1 MDGAVK
7 PPATSVDVARLAG
20 VSQSA
25 VSRAFTPGASVS
37 PRMRKRVEDAATRL
51 GYQPN
56 AHARSLTTGRSR
68 IVGLVLSSLD
78 NLLYPAVTEKLA
90 LRLQQDGYHLLMF
103 VSDQRDSDD
112 LVREILQYRVDGI
125 VLGATTLSSGL
136 ARRCAQARIPVVL
149 FNRVMAASGVV
160 SSVRSDNVGGAAEIA
175 RFLVAGGHRRIAY
188 VAGREDSSTNLERER
203 GFTEGLAALGH
214 AVCAR
219 SVGDYA
225 VEGARRA
232 TLALF
237 GGDEGVRPDAVF
249 VAGDLMALSV
259 MDTLRHELG
268 LRVPQDVSVVGF
280 DGVPQAAW
288 PSYRLTTFEQPVG
301 DMVEAAVDLLHR
313 SLVDGHGEGGDTGD
327 TGASAAAPARDV
339 IVPGRLVVRASAR
352 APTDALETP

>member
-7 PPATSVDVARLAG
+7 PPVTSVDVARLAG

-37 PRMRKRVEDAATRL
+37 LRMRERVQEAATRL

-78 NLLYPAVTEKLA
+78 NLLYPAVTERLA

-112 LVREILQYRVDGI
+112 LVRQILQYRVDGI
-125 VLGATTLSSGL
+125 VLGAATLSSGL
-136 ARRCAQARIPVVL
+136 AERCAQARIPVVL
-149 FNRVMAASGVV
+149 FNRVMATAGVV
-160 SSVRSDNVGGAAEIA
+160 SSVRSDNAGGAAEIA

-188 VAGREDSSTNLERER
+188 IAGREDSSTNLERER
-203 GFTEGLAALGH
+203 GFTEGLAALGRQVH
-214 AVCAR
+214 ARACGHYGLEPAR
-219 SVGDYA
+219 QAALTLFSGP
-225 VEGARRA
+225 AR
-232 TLALF
+232 
-237 GGDEGVRPDAVF
+237 GRPDAVF

-259 MDTLRHELG
+259 MDTLRHDLG
-268 LRVPQDVSVVGF
+268 LRVPEDVSVVGF

-301 DMVEAAVDLLHR
+301 PMVDLAVELLQR
-313 SLVDGHGEGGDTGD
+313 SLGEGVP
-327 TGASAAAPARDV
+327 ASARDA
-339 IVPGRLVVRASAR
+339 IVPGQLVLRTSAR
-352 APTDALETP
+352 APRDWRAQT

>member
-1 MDGAVK
+1 MDSPVKSAVT
-7 PPATSVDVARLAG
+7 AEDVARLAG

-25 VSRAFTPGASVS
+25 VSRTFTPGASVS
-37 PRMRKRVEDAATRL
+37 ARMRQRVHDAAVRL
-51 GYQPN
+51 GYHPN

-78 NLLYPAVTEKLA
+78 NLLYPAVTERLA

-103 VSDQRDSDD
+103 VSEQRDSDD
-112 LVREILQYRVDGI
+112 LVRQILQYRVDGI

-136 ARRCAQARIPVVL
+136 AQRCAEARIPVVL
-149 FNRVMAASGVV
+149 FNRVMATSGAV

-175 RFLVAGGHRRIAY
+175 RFLVAGGHQRIAY
-188 VAGREDSSTNLERER
+188 IAGREDSSTNLERER
-203 GFTEGLAALGH
+203 GFTEGLAALGRVVH
-214 AVCAR
+214 ARA
-219 SVGDYA
+219 VGDYA

-237 GGDEGVRPDAVF
+237 GGDADARPDAVF

-268 LRVPQDVSVVGF
+268 WRVPQDVSVVGF

-313 SLVDGHGEGGDTGD
+313 SLDDRVDG
-327 TGASAAAPARDV
+327 AAMAAQARDV

-352 APTDALETP
+352 APADAQETP

>member
-68 IVGLVLSSLD
+68 IIGLVLSSLD

-237 GGDEGVRPDAVF
+237 GGDAGVRPDAVF

-268 LRVPQDVSVVGF
+268 LR
-280 DGVPQAAW
+280 VPQAAW

-313 SLVDGHGEGGDTGD
+313 SLVDGHGDGGDAGP
-327 TGASAAAPARDV
+327 SAATQARDV

-352 APTDALETP
+352 VPTDAQETP

>member
-1 MDGAVK
+1 MR
-7 PPATSVDVARLAG
+7 PPVTSVDVARLAG

-37 PRMRKRVEDAATRL
+37 MRTRERVQEAANRL

-78 NLLYPAVTEKLA
+78 NLLYPAVTERLA

-112 LVREILQYRVDGI
+112 LVQQILQYRVDGI
-125 VLGATTLSSGL
+125 VLGAATLSSEL
-136 ARRCAQARIPVVL
+136 AERCEQARIPVVL
-149 FNRVMAASGVV
+149 FNRVMATAGSV
-160 SSVRSDNVGGAAEIA
+160 SSVRSDNIGGSAQIA

-188 VAGREDSSTNLERER
+188 IAGREDSSTNLERER
-203 GFTEGLAALGH
+203 GFSEGLAALGRQVH
-214 AVCAR
+214 ARAC
-219 SVGDYA
+219 GDYG
-225 VEGARRA
+225 VEPARQAARH
-232 TLALF
+232 LF
-237 GGDEGVRPDAVF
+237 GGSARGRPDAVF

-268 LRVPQDVSVVGF
+268 LRVPEDVSVVGF

-288 PSYRLTTFEQPVG
+288 PSYQLTTFEQPIG
-301 DMVEAAVDLLHR
+301 PMVEMAVELLHR
-313 SLVDGHGEGGDTGD
+313 SLGEG
-327 TGASAAAPARDV
+327 APASVRDA
-339 IVPGRLVVRASAR
+339 IVPGQLVVRRSAR
-352 APTDALETP
+352 VPSQWEARQ